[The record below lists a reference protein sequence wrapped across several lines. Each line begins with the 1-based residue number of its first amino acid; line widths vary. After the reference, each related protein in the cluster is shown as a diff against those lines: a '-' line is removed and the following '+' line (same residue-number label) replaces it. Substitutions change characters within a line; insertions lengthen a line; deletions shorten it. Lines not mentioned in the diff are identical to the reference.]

1 MTRPAW
7 RLLGGTAGVVLVLAA
22 AATSAALQARAA
34 SGTFQSFT
42 FNGAAGSRPYMV
54 YTPVNYTTAER
65 VSLIVLLH
73 GCTQTPTDFAAGTGM
88 NDLADQDRFIVA
100 YPQQTSSFNAES
112 CWNWFL
118 PADQSRGSGE
128 PAIIAGITQAVMA
141 TTSRWNIDPGR
152 VFVTGMSAGAAMAVI
167 MGATYPDLYAAIG
180 EHSGLEYAAATDVT
194 SGVMATQNGGPNP
207 TTQGQAA
214 FSAMGSNARVVPVI
228 SFQGESD
235 TTVVPVNGDQVTQQW
250 METDHLA
257 SGGGYAASFG
267 SPSSTTNG
275 QAPGAQGHTF
285 TVRRWTNSAGI
296 EVQEYW
302 TVDGMGH
309 AWSGGST
316 AGSFTDPN
324 GPGASQAM
332 VSFFDAHPRGGG
344 PTPSPTPSATPSPTS
359 TPTATPSS
367 SPTPTP
373 GPRTTLTVGSIA
385 AEDGS
390 VFQRST
396 DGPPNSTNPYLEIGS
411 TALGDG
417 EVAIV
422 SFNTS
427 SIPAGA
433 TVVSAT
439 VTLFRYDTFPFA
451 GDLGSMTADV
461 APAAGFGGSDAL
473 EQGDYGAMA
482 AASGAVSFGA
492 LPSTAQ
498 QPMTGT
504 LSQAA
509 VAAIAR
515 GGHTQLRLRFQKTT
529 NGDGSLDVVHFFSG
543 DSAGAFVPVLN
554 VTYD

>member
-1 MTRPAW
+1 MRRPGW
-7 RLLGGTAGVVLVLAA
+7 RLLGGAAGAVLVLVAGAA
-22 AATSAALQARAA
+22 SVALQARAA

-65 VSLIVLLH
+65 VPLIVLLH
-73 GCTQTPTDFAAGTGM
+73 GCTQTPSDFAAGTGM

-100 YPQQTSSFNAES
+100 YPQQTSSNNAQS

-128 PAIIAGITQAVMA
+128 PAIIAGITRTVMA
-141 TTSRWNIDPGR
+141 TTSSWNIDPGR

-194 SGVMATQNGGPNP
+194 SGVMATQSGGPDP

-214 FSAMGSNARVVPVI
+214 FKAMGANARVVPVI

-235 TTVVPVNGDQVTQQW
+235 TTVVPVNGDQVTRQW

-257 SGGGYAASFG
+257 SGGRYAATFG

-275 QAPGAQGHTF
+275 QAPGAQGRTF
-285 TVRRWTNSAGI
+285 TVRRWTNSAGT

-302 TVDGMGH
+302 TVNGMGH

-332 VSFFDAHPRGGG
+332 VSFFDAHPMGGG
-344 PTPSPTPSATPSPTS
+344 PTPAPSPSATPSPTPA
-359 TPTATPSS
+359 PTATPSP
-367 SPTPTP
+367 SPTPVPT
-373 GPRTTLTVGSIA
+373 TTLTVRSIA

-390 VFQRST
+390 VFQSST
-396 DGPPNSTNPYLEIGS
+396 DGPPNSTNPYLELGS

-422 SFNTS
+422 SFDTS

-439 VTLFRYDTFPFA
+439 LRLFRYDTFPFA
-451 GDLGSMTADV
+451 ADLGPMTADV
-461 APAAGFGGSDAL
+461 APAGGFGGSDAL
-473 EQGDYGAMA
+473 EQRDYAATA
-482 AASGAVSFGA
+482 AASGAVSFSA
-492 LPSTAQ
+492 LPSAAQ

-504 LSQAA
+504 LGQSAL
-509 VAAIAR
+509 AAIDR

-543 DSAGAFVPVLN
+543 DSAGAFVPVLT
-554 VTYD
+554 VTYG

>member
-1 MTRPAW
+1 MRRPGW
-7 RLLGGTAGVVLVLAA
+7 RLLGGTAGAVLVLAGA
-22 AATSAALQARAA
+22 ASVALQARAA

-42 FNGAAGSRPYMV
+42 FNGASGSRPYMV

-65 VSLIVLLH
+65 VPLIVMLH
-73 GCTQTPTDFAAGTGM
+73 GCTQTPTDFAAGTRM

-100 YPQQTSSFNAES
+100 YPQQTSSANLQS

-128 PAIIAGITQAVMA
+128 PAIIAGITQTVTA
-141 TTSRWNIDPGR
+141 TTANWNIDPGR

-167 MGATYPDLYAAIG
+167 MGATYPDLYAAVG
-180 EHSGLEYAAATDVT
+180 EHSGLEYAAATDVS
-194 SGVMATQNGGPNP
+194 SGVMATRNGGPDP
-207 TTQGQAA
+207 ITQGQAA

-235 TTVVPVNGDQVTQQW
+235 TTVAPVNGDQVTQQW

-257 SGGGYAASFG
+257 SGGRYAASFG
-267 SPSSTTNG
+267 SPSSTTHG

-285 TVRRWTNSAGI
+285 TVRRWTDSAGTV
-296 EVQEYW
+296 VQEYW

-324 GPGASQAM
+324 GPSASQAM
-332 VSFFDAHPRGGG
+332 VSFFDAHPMGGG
-344 PTPSPTPSATPSPTS
+344 PTPAPSPSATPSPTS
-359 TPTATPSS
+359 TPTATPSP

-373 GPRTTLTVGSIA
+373 GPTTTLTVRSIA

-390 VFQRST
+390 VFQRPT
-396 DGPPNSTNPYLEIGS
+396 DGPPNSTNPYLELGS

-422 SFNTS
+422 SFDTS
-427 SIPAGA
+427 SIPASA
-433 TVVSAT
+433 TLVSASL
-439 VTLFRYDTFPFA
+439 TLFRYDTFPFA
-451 GDLGSMTADV
+451 GDLGPMTADV
-461 APAAGFGGSDAL
+461 APVGGFGGSDAL
-473 EQGDYGAMA
+473 EQGDYGATA
-482 AASGAVSFGA
+482 AASGAVSFSA
-492 LPSTAQ
+492 LPPAAQ
-498 QPMTGT
+498 QRMTGT
-504 LSQAA
+504 LGQPAL
-509 VAAIAR
+509 AAIDR
-515 GGHTQLRLRFQKTT
+515 SGRTQLRLRFQKTT

-543 DSAGAFVPVLN
+543 NSAGAFVPVLSL
-554 VTYD
+554 TYQ